1 MTDAEFLAHVDMELR
16 AFTQLGRELN
26 VDESAFATF
35 RKRHDKL
42 RAKLNKM
49 LAKGISDETKN
60 QALEWLNGVR
70 ASLLDQ
76 RRPHNRS

>member
-1 MTDAEFLAHVDMELR
+1 MTDAEFLPQVDMELR

-26 VDESAFATF
+26 IDEVEFSKF

-49 LAKGISDETKN
+49 LAKGISDETKD
-60 QALEWLNGVR
+60 QALAWLNTTR
-70 ASLLDQ
+70 ASLFDQ
-76 RRPHNRS
+76 RPHNRS